1 MDIIQSQEPFP
12 TTVTK
17 SIFLAGPTPR
27 DDSPS
32 WRVEALTI
40 LESLGY
46 DGTVFVPEVRGGF
59 NGKITEQ
66 IEWEEEA
73 LNRADVIVFWVPRS
87 DEQPALTTN
96 VEWGRWED
104 TGKVIWAAPPEATHT
119 RYPVHYAKKLRVPG
133 TIDLKQALEWAL
145 KSFLGS
151 GDLRTGGEC
160 TIPLHIWK
168 RKDFQSWYQAQL
180 KVGNRLEGGRVVSS
194 FHAPKS
200 GALFCYM
207 VHVRVWIAK
216 ERRSKVNEFIFVRPD
231 ISAVLLYRG
240 TKVVLVRE
248 FRSPARNPE
257 CFVYELP
264 SGSSPDKKA
273 NPLEVA
279 AEEVHEETGLVMDP
293 ARFTKRE
300 SRQLCATLTTHT
312 STLFVAELTSEELAI
327 LEADKS
333 AHGVLAESERT
344 YIEVRDVADI
354 AAENLVDWSTLGMIL
369 SALPR

>member
-17 SIFLAGPTPR
+17 SLFLAGPTPR

-32 WRVEALTI
+32 WRVEALAI

-46 DGTVFVPEVRGGF
+46 DGTVFIPEVRGGF

-73 LNRADVIVFWVPRS
+73 LNRCDVIVFWVPRN
-87 DEQPALTTN
+87 DEQPGLTTN
-96 VEWGRWED
+96 IEWGRWED
-104 TGKVIWAAPPEATHT
+104 SGKVIWAAPPDATHV

-133 TIDLKQALEWAL
+133 TIDLRQALEWAL
-145 KSFLGS
+145 EHFLGE
-151 GDLRTGGEC
+151 GALRTGGEC

-168 RKDFQSWYQAQL
+168 RKDFQSWYQTQL

-216 ERRSKVNEFIFVRPD
+216 ERRSKVNEICLFRSD
-231 ISAVLLYRG
+231 TSSVLLYRG

-248 FRSPARNPE
+248 FRSSVRNVE

-264 SGSSPDKKA
+264 SGSSPDNKA

-279 AEEVHEETGLVMDP
+279 AEEVLEEIGLKMDSS
-293 ARFTKRE
+293 RFTKRE

-327 LEADKS
+327 IEADKS
-333 AHGVLAESERT
+333 AHGVLEDSERT
-344 YIEVRDVADI
+344 YIEVRDVVDI